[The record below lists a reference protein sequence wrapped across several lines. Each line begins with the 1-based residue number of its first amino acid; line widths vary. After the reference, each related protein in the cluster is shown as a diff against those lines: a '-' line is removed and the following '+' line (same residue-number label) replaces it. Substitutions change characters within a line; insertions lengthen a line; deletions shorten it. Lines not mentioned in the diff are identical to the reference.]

1 MADASGLAGKK
12 ILVVDDEPDVRTFLT
27 TLLQDHGMVTC
38 TAADGVEAMTVAREE
53 RPDLITLDV
62 SMPEKS
68 GVKVF
73 REIQGDPALAGIPV
87 VIVTGV
93 SRDFEGFI
101 KSRRQVTPPAGYI
114 AKPITEDDV
123 LQTLARALLV

>member
-1 MADASGLAGKK
+1 MPKK
-12 ILVVDDEPDVRTFLT
+12 VIVIDDDRDLVKFLT
-27 TLLQDHGMVTC
+27 TLLQDNGYETVTAN
-38 TAADGVEAMTVAREE
+38 TGAEALRSVRAA
-53 RPDLITLDV
+53 RPDLITLDM

-73 REIQGDPALAGIPV
+73 RELQADPGLATIPV
-87 VIVTGV
+87 VIVTGL

-114 AKPITEDDV
+114 AKPITVDEVIEV
-123 LQTLARALLV
+123 LRGILVV

>member
-1 MADASGLAGKK
+1 MADATGLAGKK
-12 ILVVDDEPDVRTFLT
+12 ILVVDDEPDIRTFLT

-38 TAADGVEAMTVAREE
+38 TAENGVQALDVARKEC
-53 RPDLITLDV
+53 PDLITLDM

-73 REIQGDPALAGIPV
+73 REVQGDPALAGIPV

-101 KSRRQVTPPAGYI
+101 RSRSQVEPPAGYI
-114 AKPITEDDV
+114 AKPLTEDDV
-123 LQTLARALLV
+123 IQTLAKILLT